1 MVGSQRLLHHRQYLR
16 PPRLRFQAL
25 VCTGDAGGAGLWQ
38 CVSMMPYAPK
48 TGWTGDV
55 PAKKNGQT
63 NKIHLSIRFGGASG
77 SRTLAPVSRPIAF
90 RVRPL
95 TTTWVMLQILNF
107 RMLRAFWENF
117 GENFRRER
125 PKIVHSRS
133 RKTRMKPSKI
143 GNPLPKSQLDFE
155 SRLFD
160 HLSTTPCC
168 ISRENCKLYIADFL
182 LNLRNLMLE
191 YC

>member
-1 MVGSQRLLHHRQYLR
+1 MGSRANCSPTSASVCGRDREHHPPQLRFRAVPEAAGEKRSASYPLPRSASQLRQPSSGKRRSHEADSGMAGSQRLLHHRQHLC

-25 VCTGDAGGAGLWQ
+25 VCTGDDGGAGLWQ
-38 CVSMMPYAPK
+38 CVSVMPYAPK

-95 TTTWVMLQILNF
+95 TTT
-107 RMLRAFWENF
+107 
-117 GENFRRER
+117 
-125 PKIVHSRS
+125 
-133 RKTRMKPSKI
+133 
-143 GNPLPKSQLDFE
+143 
-155 SRLFD
+155 
-160 HLSTTPCC
+160 
-168 ISRENCKLYIADFL
+168 
-182 LNLRNLMLE
+182 
-191 YC
+191 

>member
-1 MVGSQRLLHHRQYLR
+1 MLLICFNFLYVL
-16 PPRLRFQAL
+16 FAM
-25 VCTGDAGGAGLWQ
+25 LWQ